1 MINLISRYKPKDKT
15 VSAPVVIL
23 SAGRSG
29 STLLQRIVNTS
40 PNLVIWG
47 EHGGMLSGVAN
58 SYQNLIYGKQL
69 NDFHYNRKDKV
80 TKSLITGSYSKYNIS
95 INWMNSFDKEN
106 SKDLFRNFI
115 FSTLNQKVKLTSTQK
130 CGFKEILYSNNDNV
144 VNMLVDLFPDT
155 KFLFSIR
162 NPLDAVLSM
171 MFAFSSEDVRNNAIE
186 MDDFSALRKDIH
198 NFALR
203 LKRSLGSFNEWTENP
218 QINSMVIKYEDLI
231 SQQEKIIPDIF
242 NFLGTKI
249 PVNAYEPLA
258 IKLESTKNYPYYEEI
273 KKLVLEETPE
283 IRKILGSLNDK
294 LYYDF

>member
-130 CGFKEILYSNNDNV
+130 WGFKEILYSNNDNV

-171 MFAFSSEDVRNNAIE
+171 MFAFSSEDVRSKAIE
-186 MDDFSALRKDIH
+186 MNDFSTLRKDIH
-198 NFALR
+198 NFASR
-203 LKRSLGSFNEWTENP
+203 LKRSLISFNEWTENP
-218 QINSMVIKYEDLI
+218 QINSMVIRYEDLI
-231 SQQEKIIPDIF
+231 TQQEKTIPDIF
-242 NFLGTKI
+242 NFFRNK
-249 PVNAYEPLA
+249 
-258 IKLESTKNYPYYEEI
+258 YPREC
-273 KKLVLEETPE
+273 L
-283 IRKILGSLNDK
+283 
-294 LYYDF
+294 

>member
-80 TKSLITGSYSKYNIS
+80 GKSLITGSYSEYNIS

-130 CGFKEILYSNNDNV
+130 WGFKEILYSNNDNV

-231 SQQEKIIPDIF
+231 SQQEKIIPEIF